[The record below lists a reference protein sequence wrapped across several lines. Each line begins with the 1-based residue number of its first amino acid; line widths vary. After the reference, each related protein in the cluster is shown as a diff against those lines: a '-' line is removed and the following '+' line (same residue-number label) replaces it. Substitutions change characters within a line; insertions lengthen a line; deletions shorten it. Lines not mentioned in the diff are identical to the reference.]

1 MVLRW
6 NIRYLASN
14 WIFHHEIISFL
25 PDGFRQLLNDELTN
39 ERLLQLALLAL
50 WPALVLVQP
59 WVAAAKLGGEGVHGL
74 EVLLRPRA
82 VFVVFVDA
90 AAAAAAAAAAVGV
103 YVFFI
108 FCLVAVS
115 RPPRS

>member
-6 NIRYLASN
+6 DISIVKLD
-14 WIFHHEIISFL
+14 FHHEIISFL
-25 PDGFRQLLNDELTN
+25 PDGFRELLNDKLAN

-59 WVAAAKLGGEGVHGL
+59 RVAAAKLGGEGVHGM

-82 VFVVFVDA
+82 AVFVVFVD
-90 AAAAAAAAAAVGV
+90 AAAAAAAAAVGV